1 MTIHA
6 PAHPGGTVTP
16 HAQHHYLA
24 WVAISAAVVV
34 AVGAALLVPAD
45 TFRTASPMSAEQASL
60 IDFRAAERASF
71 VEGRAYPEWKALIE
85 FRAAERDSR

>member
-6 PAHPGGTVTP
+6 PAHPGGTITP

-24 WVAISAAVVV
+24 WVAVSAAVVV
-34 AVGAALLVPAD
+34 AVGAALLVPAN
-45 TFRTASPMSAEQASL
+45 TFRISNSLSAEQASL

-71 VEGRAYPEWKALIE
+71 AEGRAYPEWKALVE
-85 FRAAERDSR
+85 FRAAEREGR